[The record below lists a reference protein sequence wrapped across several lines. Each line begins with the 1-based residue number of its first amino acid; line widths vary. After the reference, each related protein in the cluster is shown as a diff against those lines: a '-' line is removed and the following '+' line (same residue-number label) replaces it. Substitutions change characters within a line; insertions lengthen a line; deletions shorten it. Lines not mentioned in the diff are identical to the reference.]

1 MAVRIAILSDD
12 RLYADGL
19 VRIVKADNGFVV
31 AGAIESRD
39 GLQAAL
45 SHRPHI
51 LIIDSRL
58 ANAID
63 RCAKATGGLRAKAS
77 APSVVFVAAPEDD
90 NWAIEALTAG
100 ARGILGKRAAPGDLH
115 KALRAVIE
123 GEIWSRRRVLTT
135 WLDRLTSS
143 SQPAARPA
151 IPCEL
156 HTLLSDREQEVFGH
170 AATGLGNKELAAA
183 LSISEATIKV
193 HLTHI
198 FQKLGLR
205 GRGELAAAYHGL
217 LPRRD
222 DGGARPRLSKSA

>member
-12 RLYADGL
+12 RLFADGL
-19 VRIVKADNGFVV
+19 VRIVKTDIAFAV

-39 GLQAAL
+39 GLHAAL
-45 SHRPHI
+45 AHRPHI

-63 RCAKATGGLRAKAS
+63 RCAKATGGLPGKAS

-100 ARGILGKRAAPGDLH
+100 ARGILGKRAAPDDLH
-115 KALRAVIE
+115 KALRAVID
-123 GEIWSRRRVLTT
+123 GEIWSSRRVLTT
-135 WLDRLTSS
+135 WLARLTSPP
-143 SQPAARPA
+143 QPAPSAAVPWD
-151 IPCEL
+151 L
-156 HTLLSDREQEVFGH
+156 HTLLSDREREVFRH
-170 AATGLGNKELAAA
+170 AATGMGNKELAVA
-183 LSISEATIKV
+183 LSISEATVKV

-222 DGGARPRLSKSA
+222 ADGARPRLPKSA